1 LNILFF
7 GSSEIS
13 VPFLEEIHR
22 SGHRVPSVITT
33 EDKPAGR
40 GLKVSPN
47 VVKSKA
53 AELGIDFIQV
63 EKFDDDFY
71 GKFTKLDFDTV
82 LVVSFGKILPVKIFE
97 LASAK
102 WLNVHPSLLP
112 KYRGATPITSTL
124 LNGDKIG
131 GVSIIEVVPEVD
143 AGRIYAQVSFK
154 VESTDNRDSLERK
167 SIISGKSLL
176 LVVLELIKD
185 CALRPYPQDE
195 SSAVYCSKIKKEDL
209 KINWD
214 RKAEEIVNRVRAFS
228 SKPGAYCMWKG
239 IRIKVLK
246 AGIFSADDGDTYQRN
261 GKNGLVVKADKNT
274 GIIIRCGKND
284 LVRID
289 MLQPQGKKVMT
300 SADFINGYRLE
311 AGEKF
316 E

>member
-1 LNILFF
+1 MNILFF

-112 KYRGATPITSTL
+112 KYRGA
-124 LNGDKIG
+124 
-131 GVSIIEVVPEVD
+131 
-143 AGRIYAQVSFK
+143 
-154 VESTDNRDSLERK
+154 
-167 SIISGKSLL
+167 
-176 LVVLELIKD
+176 
-185 CALRPYPQDE
+185 
-195 SSAVYCSKIKKEDL
+195 
-209 KINWD
+209 
-214 RKAEEIVNRVRAFS
+214 
-228 SKPGAYCMWKG
+228 
-239 IRIKVLK
+239 
-246 AGIFSADDGDTYQRN
+246 
-261 GKNGLVVKADKNT
+261 
-274 GIIIRCGKND
+274 
-284 LVRID
+284 
-289 MLQPQGKKVMT
+289 
-300 SADFINGYRLE
+300 
-311 AGEKF
+311 
-316 E
+316 